1 MIFMKK
7 EADEDQPVIPLKQFK
22 KRVLQA
28 TGISNHL
35 YKSAKKELSEIESGE
50 KGSFSIS
57 KKPRLTRPVPKSTF
71 TKGEKQAIRRIIHQY
86 HVTEKGRPTLK
97 GSKTEDY
104 HDKIN
109 WENFEK
115 WVTTQLQ
122 PNLPPR
128 FVLVLDNASY
138 HNRLVEAAPTS
149 KSKKRRNDWVALGK
163 GCGSR

>member
-97 GSKTEDY
+97 EKLFWYATARSPHSMKYGMSFTE
-104 HDKIN
+104 
-109 WENFEK
+109 F
-115 WVTTQLQ
+115 
-122 PNLPPR
+122 P
-128 FVLVLDNASY
+128 SS
-138 HNRLVEAAPTS
+138 TS
-149 KSKKRRNDWVALGK
+149 STKAVSV
-163 GCGSR
+163 